1 MFGLICLTQSSAT
14 VTTVTP
20 SLTSTRPTLTPTTL
34 REVPTWT
41 PNTSSHPVYVPEEA
55 SVVSA
60 FHHSAPVPKDER
72 SNPSPLPPST
82 NWSKTISFSTNQF
95 LHCSLPPV
103 WPVTG
108 PTHVVSG
115 TTTPRTSWSGSTRKI
130 ISVLSPWNWEATSTL
145 SSRDSVTVSTKSR
158 ST

>member
-20 SLTSTRPTLTPTTL
+20 SLTSTR
-34 REVPTWT
+34 PTWT

-82 NWSKTISFSTNQF
+82 NWKDHSRENTTHST
-95 LHCSLPPV
+95 V
-103 WPVTG
+103 
-108 PTHVVSG
+108 
-115 TTTPRTSWSGSTRKI
+115 
-130 ISVLSPWNWEATSTL
+130 
-145 SSRDSVTVSTKSR
+145 
-158 ST
+158 